1 MAKNLLMLHFVLLIC
16 LNVFTYGQISST
28 KSPCYNPLGN
38 ILEDYIQREISRRI
52 REANAEVFERIRT
65 VEERLARGII
75 YKINF
80 LFLLTLVDLKADSIL
95 DGI

>member
-1 MAKNLLMLHFVLLIC
+1 MDFLMLHFVILIC
-16 LNVFTYGQISST
+16 LNVLTYGQISST
-28 KSPCYNPLGN
+28 KSPGYNPLGN
-38 ILEDYIQREISRRI
+38 ILEDYIQREISKRI

-80 LFLLTLVDLKADSIL
+80 
-95 DGI
+95 

>member
-1 MAKNLLMLHFVLLIC
+1 MALLMLGFALLIC

-28 KSPCYNPLGN
+28 QSPCYNPLGN

-65 VEERLARGII
+65 VEERLARGI
-75 YKINF
+75 N
-80 LFLLTLVDLKADSIL
+80 V
-95 DGI
+95 